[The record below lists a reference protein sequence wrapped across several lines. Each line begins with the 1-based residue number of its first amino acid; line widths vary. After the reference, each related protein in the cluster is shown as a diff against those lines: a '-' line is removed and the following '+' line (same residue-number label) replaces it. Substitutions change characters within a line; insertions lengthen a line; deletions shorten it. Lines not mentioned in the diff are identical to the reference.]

1 MTGHRQYK
9 ITDFRFG
16 LEVARLREKVKL
28 TQKETAEVLNV
39 SRRTI
44 QHWEA
49 GTAFPDTNHLKNL
62 VAFFLSYGAFAQ
74 GHEKEE
80 VRSLWEQADE
90 SALRRKTPFD
100 ETWLDHLLHE
110 ISKAKNEKGASKEDR
125 WPAFSTIDWHDAPD
139 VREIY
144 GREPELAELSNWV
157 IDQNVRFVVVLGMG
171 GIGKT
176 TLSTKF
182 AQAVSSQFEYVIW
195 RSLQN
200 APPLEELLLQ
210 CLQILS
216 PVNTS
221 KPTVN
226 QLLELMQAHRCLLI
240 LDNMET
246 LHKTGTLSGEYRD
259 GYKEYENLFLQLAK
273 TWHKSCVLLTSREIP
288 RELEPL
294 EGEQT
299 SVRVMRVT
307 GLTWEASQSLLNDK
321 GLFGPAESWEVFVH
335 YYAGNPLAL
344 KIAANTIRE
353 LFGGDLAAFLKEAP
367 VTLHTLL
374 QLLDN
379 QFDHL
384 SPLEQEIMYWLA
396 IEREPISLDQL
407 RENIFGRVFRNAL
420 LAGLLSLRQRSLIER
435 GEAGAVFNLQPVLLE
450 FVTNRFVTY
459 VSEELLNQDVRLIT
473 HYTLM
478 KSKTREYIRESQVR
492 MILMP
497 VLAHLKDTLGSNER
511 LTAHLRAMVQSLRN
525 EPIEGH
531 GFAGGNLVNLLT
543 FLNGHI
549 RGEDFSNLLLRQ
561 VYLQGMEAQDSNF
574 SAVEFIDPHFTEPI
588 ETIGAM
594 TLSPKGKYLA
604 AGSYSGQIHMWLAE
618 DIRPLWTVSG
628 AQREWTM
635 AFSQDE
641 TMLAS
646 GGFNGE
652 ICIWNSSNGRLLNKV
667 AGHRVWV
674 YAVAFQSDGR
684 RLASGGY
691 YGSVRI
697 WNTEDLSLEMVLEG
711 HTSSISSLA
720 FTPDDAFLVTSS
732 RDGAIRI
739 WDLANGNCLH
749 TLHHSD
755 TSAWIRT
762 SVHPNG
768 RWLASGSEEDPYVKF
783 WDIQTGECLTTIDT
797 HSLGSDSMAF
807 DLEGEIFARG
817 NSEGGI
823 GLWRVNPILA
833 PQYLGILI
841 GHQHY
846 IEPVSFARKGMLAT
860 LSYGEG
866 IKLWDTRSGKLLT
879 SIQGYSRLIGTTAFS
894 ADGKL
899 LIQGDANGRI
909 RIWDL
914 VNKRYMSNFQAHTG
928 PIWKITVSSDGKK
941 FASCADD
948 RLIKLWDLKELRC
961 LKTFIGHSGRIFTL
975 TSSSDGTMLAS
986 GSTDR
991 LINLWS
997 ADNDN
1002 NVNAIQSLERLFDQ
1016 VWSLAFDPTG
1026 RILASG
1032 HNDGE
1037 IHLWTIETGN
1047 HLRVMHHEA
1056 NLWGDLVGALR
1067 FSSDGKYLFSSSANE
1082 LLRRWDISTG
1092 DCIVTSRRVIGNR
1105 NNAIAIGRDGKF
1117 VITGSKE
1124 PDVFFWRIEEAGIAS
1139 EPLQLSG
1146 HTSRVWTVAISP
1158 DENLLASSDEEGTTI
1173 LWDLQSKTLLYKI
1186 AIDRP
1191 YERMNIQGATGLN
1204 LAEREALK
1212 VLGASDQE

>member
-16 LEVARLREKVKL
+16 LEVVRLREKVKL
-28 TQKETAEVLNV
+28 TQKEIAEVLNV

-49 GTAFPDTNHLKNL
+49 GTAFPDTNHLKSL
-62 VAFFLSYGAFAQ
+62 IAFFLSYGAFTQ

-80 VRSLWEQADE
+80 VRSVWEQSDE

-100 ETWLDHLLHE
+100 EAWLDDVLHE
-110 ISKAKNEKGASKEDR
+110 ISKAKNEKGPSREDP
-125 WPAFSTIDWHDAPD
+125 WIAFSNIDWHDAPD

-144 GREPELAELSNWV
+144 GRETELAELSKWV
-157 IDQNVRFVVVLGMG
+157 IDQNVRFVVLLGMG

-216 PVNTS
+216 PVSTS
-221 KPTVN
+221 KPTVD
-226 QLLELMQAHRCLLI
+226 QLLELMQTHRCLLI

-246 LHKTGTLSGEYRD
+246 LHKTGTLSGEYRE
-259 GYKEYENLFLQLAK
+259 GYKEYETLFLQLAK
-273 TWHKSCVLLTSREIP
+273 TRHKSCVLLTSREIP

-307 GLTWEASQSLLNDK
+307 GLTWEASQSLLTDK

-396 IEREPISLDQL
+396 IEREPVSLDQL
-407 RENIFGRVFRNAL
+407 RENIFGRVSRNAL

-435 GEAGAVFNLQPVLLE
+435 GETGAVFNLQPVLLE
-450 FVTNRFVTY
+450 YVTNRIVAY
-459 VSEELLNQDVRLIT
+459 VGEEILNQNVRLIT

-478 KSKTREYIRESQVR
+478 KSKTKEYIRESQVR

-497 VLAHLKDTLGSNER
+497 VLAHLKDAIGSNEK
-511 LTAHLRAMVQSLRN
+511 LTAHLRTMVQNLQS
-525 EPIEGH
+525 EPPESQ
-531 GFAGGNLVNLLT
+531 GFAGGNLVNLFT

-549 RGEDFSNLLLRQ
+549 RGEDFSNLVLRQ
-561 VYLQGMEAQDSNF
+561 VYLQGIDAQDSDF

-594 TLSPKGKYLA
+594 TLSSKGKYLA
-604 AGSYSGQIHMWLAE
+604 ASSYSGQIHVWLAE
-618 DIRPLWTVSG
+618 DVRPLWTVSG

-635 AFSQDE
+635 AFSPDE

-646 GGFNGE
+646 GGFTGE
-652 ICIWNSSNGRLLNKV
+652 ICVWNTSNGRLLNKV

-691 YGSVRI
+691 YGSVRV
-697 WNTEDLSLEMVLEG
+697 WKTEDMSLQMVLEG
-711 HTSSISSLA
+711 HTSSISSIS

-739 WDLANGNCLH
+739 WDLANGDCLH
-749 TLHHSD
+749 ILNHSE
-755 TSAWIRT
+755 TSAWILT
-762 SVHPNG
+762 SIHPNG
-768 RWLASGSEEDPYVKF
+768 RWLASCSEEDLFVKF
-783 WDIQTGECLTTIDT
+783 WDIQTGECLTTIDA
-797 HSLGSDSMAF
+797 HSLGSNSIAF
-807 DLEGEIFARG
+807 DPEGEIFARG
-817 NSEGGI
+817 NSDGGV
-823 GLWRVNPILA
+823 GLWKVDPITA
-833 PQYLGILI
+833 PQYLGMLI
-841 GHQHY
+841 GHQHQ
-846 IEPVSFARKGMLAT
+846 IEPVAFARRGMLAT

-879 SIQGYSRLIGTTAFS
+879 SIQGYSRLIGATAFS
-894 ADGKL
+894 TDGKL

-914 VNKRYMSNFQAHTG
+914 VNKRYTSNFQAHTG
-928 PIWKITVSSDGKK
+928 PIWKLTVCADGRK

-961 LKTFIGHSGRIFTL
+961 LKTFTGHSGRIFSL
-975 TSSSDGTMLAS
+975 TSNADGTLLAS

-991 LINLWS
+991 LINVWS

-1002 NVNAIQSLERLFDQ
+1002 NVNAIQSLERVFDQ

-1026 RILASG
+1026 RVLASG

-1037 IHLWTIETGN
+1037 IHLWDLESGA
-1047 HLRVMHHEA
+1047 HLRVMHQES

-1067 FSSDGKYLFSSSANE
+1067 FSSDGKYLFSSSGNE
-1082 LLRRWDISTG
+1082 LLRRWDVSTG
-1092 DCIVTSRRVIGNR
+1092 DCVVTPRQVIGNR
-1105 NNAIAIGRDGKF
+1105 NNAIEIGQDGKF
-1117 VITGSKE
+1117 VITGDKD
-1124 PDVFFWRIEEAGIAS
+1124 PDVCYWPIEEAGLTPEAV
-1139 EPLQLSG
+1139 LLSG
-1146 HTSRVWTVAISP
+1146 HTSRVWTVAVSP
-1158 DENLLASSDEEGTTI
+1158 DERLLASSDEEGTTI
-1173 LWDLQSKTLLYKI
+1173 LWDLQTKTMLYKI
-1186 AIDRP
+1186 ALDRP

-1212 VLGASDQE
+1212 VLGANDQE